1 MLLYWGVKKMSNE
14 FFSTSNRIK
23 ETPFT
28 SRNNKAGVKKYSVY
42 NNILI
47 PTVFKSLK
55 SDYLHLIKNVQLWD
69 VCCQKIIEIKGKKSL
84 SLIKYLFCRDFSNVT
99 SGRAY
104 YSPIV
109 NFDGGILNDPVV
121 FCINENHFLISLSD
135 SDLFNWISAIN
146 YTMNFKV
153 DVYESN
159 RLTIAIQGPKSELLI
174 TKIFGKDVK
183 ELKYFRFK
191 NFNFNKEDII
201 LSKTGFSKQTGY
213 EIIISNN
220 DTGVILW
227 DLIIKEGKDL
237 NIRVGCP
244 NMIERVENCLLS
256 YGNEMTNKNIPQ
268 DCGLGKFCNLDV
280 DFDFIGKSALL
291 KQRDKGFK
299 KSIYQV
305 NFDLDIF
312 PCPPFFNNL
321 TVYRKGIE
329 DGKVT
334 SVVWSPTKKRYVG
347 FLIANKSISED
358 LEYYSLSKNLSFEIM
373 EIN

>member
-174 TKIFGKDVK
+174 TKIFGKEVN

-213 EIIISNN
+213 EIKYQIM
-220 DTGVILW
+220 
-227 DLIIKEGKDL
+227 
-237 NIRVGCP
+237 IR
-244 NMIERVENCLLS
+244 ELS
-256 YGNEMTNKNIPQ
+256 YGI
-268 DCGLGKFCNLDV
+268 
-280 DFDFIGKSALL
+280 
-291 KQRDKGFK
+291 
-299 KSIYQV
+299 
-305 NFDLDIF
+305 
-312 PCPPFFNNL
+312 
-321 TVYRKGIE
+321 
-329 DGKVT
+329 
-334 SVVWSPTKKRYVG
+334 
-347 FLIANKSISED
+347 
-358 LEYYSLSKNLSFEIM
+358 
-373 EIN
+373 

>member
-1 MLLYWGVKKMSNE
+1 MSNE

-174 TKIFGKDVK
+174 TKIFGKEVK
-183 ELKYFRFK
+183 K
-191 NFNFNKEDII
+191 
-201 LSKTGFSKQTGY
+201 
-213 EIIISNN
+213 
-220 DTGVILW
+220 
-227 DLIIKEGKDL
+227 
-237 NIRVGCP
+237 
-244 NMIERVENCLLS
+244 
-256 YGNEMTNKNIPQ
+256 
-268 DCGLGKFCNLDV
+268 
-280 DFDFIGKSALL
+280 
-291 KQRDKGFK
+291 
-299 KSIYQV
+299 
-305 NFDLDIF
+305 
-312 PCPPFFNNL
+312 
-321 TVYRKGIE
+321 
-329 DGKVT
+329 
-334 SVVWSPTKKRYVG
+334 
-347 FLIANKSISED
+347 
-358 LEYYSLSKNLSFEIM
+358 
-373 EIN
+373 